1 MLSQPIGSLADTGKV
16 VSASSQT
23 SVAAAAAMML
33 AHRVG
38 AVLVIDGG
46 VLVGILTEHDIVTR
60 VIAPGR
66 DVTAVQL
73 HEVMTREPLTA
84 GPETTLGHALV
95 VMHEHRIRH
104 LPVMRDGAPV
114 GIVCARDALDPEL
127 EDFICE
133 ELRRKSYL

>member
-1 MLSQPIGSLADTGKV
+1 MLSQPIGTLADTAKV
-16 VSASSQT
+16 VSASPQT
-23 SVAAAAAMML
+23 SVAAAAALML
-33 AHRVG
+33 GHRVG

-46 VLVGILTEHDIVTR
+46 SLVGIVTEHDILAR

-95 VMHEHRIRH
+95 VMHEHGIRH
-104 LPVMRDGAPV
+104 LPVLRDGAPV

-127 EDFICE
+127 EEFICE